1 MTIKRSIIESEGHLF
16 FVPEFPLYVNRVH
29 ESFDM
34 QQHTHDF
41 IEISYVAEGN
51 GSHYIDNVSMKV
63 AKGDLFF
70 LPVGVSHVFRPSTTN
85 QKNPLTVYNCIFTQE
100 WLNQL
105 LQMTVTMGEADIPF
119 HFQSESESDHPV
131 EWLSFKEQNG
141 EFQLLFQQLY
151 FEFKA
156 RRVGFYTVMQALVA
170 QLLVYM
176 HRTKLDQL
184 PEVPRT
190 NLQSLESLLAY
201 IRLNCSITI
210 TLHEAAAKL
219 AISERQLQRQLNKLT
234 GMNFTTYVQ
243 HARLDTCCQYLRETS
258 DKISDIAARVG
269 YQDMKFFNQLF
280 KKIIGVTPSQY
291 RLQHAARKKP
301 LPSQG

>member
-1 MTIKRSIIESEGHLF
+1 MTIKRSIVESGGHLY
-16 FVPEFPLYVNRVH
+16 FVPELPLYVNRVH

-41 IEISYVAEGN
+41 IEISYVAEGS

-85 QKNPLTVYNCIFTQE
+85 QKSPLIVYNCIFTQE

-105 LQMTVTMGEADIPF
+105 LQMTVAMGEDEIPF
-119 HFQSESESDHPV
+119 HFQKGTETDNAT

-141 EFQLLFQQLY
+141 EFQLLFQQLH
-151 FEFKA
+151 FEYKA
-156 RRVGFYTVMQALVA
+156 RRVGFITVMQALVA

-176 HRTKLDQL
+176 HRTKIDQH
-184 PEVPRT
+184 PEVPKT
-190 NLQSLESLLAY
+190 HLQSLENLLTY
-201 IRLNCSITI
+201 IRLNCGSPI
-210 TLHEAAAKL
+210 TLMEAAAKL
-219 AISERQLQRQLNKLT
+219 AISERQLQRQLTKLT
-234 GMNFTTYVQ
+234 GMTFTTYVQ
-243 HARLDTCCQYLRETS
+243 HARLDACCQYLRESS

-269 YQDMKFFNQLF
+269 YQDLKFFNQLF
-280 KKIIGVTPSQY
+280 KKMIGVTPSQY
-291 RLQHAARKKP
+291 RLGHTARKKP
-301 LPSQG
+301 LSSQG